1 METKEDLY
9 QPQLESTLRSD
20 LIIYRTPNTLEASV
34 VDFSGILVLNYSVSV
49 SPSIPFREALSLMA
63 DHSGILHYQYR
74 KTLLLSFCQ
83 DFILVP
89 ETETELSLNR
99 FFQQGPSGLRPWGL
113 RRNKTTFGNLD
124 LAWAENLTFFADA
137 DRFFADPIQTHA
149 VTPLI
154 KRLQDMTDKNEVTV
168 SLFLGNGVAAL
179 AWLKD
184 GKLQVPCILS
194 WKNAE
199 ELIKL
204 LKSVTQGNYPV
215 SFLVTSLI
223 PIPEE
228 LKLMQGYQENS
239 AIYSV

>member
-1 METKEDLY
+1 METKEYLS
-9 QPQLESTLRSD
+9 QPQLESALRSD
-20 LIIYRTPNTLEASV
+20 LIIYRTPCSLEASV
-34 VDFSGILVLNYSVSV
+34 VDFSGILVLNHSVSV

-74 KTLLLSFCQ
+74 KTLFLSFCQ
-83 DFILVP
+83 DFILVQ

-113 RRNKTTFGNLD
+113 RRNKTGYNNLD

-137 DRFFADPIQTHA
+137 DRFFAEPIQTHA
-149 VTPLI
+149 VIPLL
-154 KRLQDMTDKNEVTV
+154 KRLQDLTDKNEVSV

-179 AWLKD
+179 AWLKE

-204 LKSVTQGNYPV
+204 LKSVTQGNDQV
-215 SFLVTSLI
+215 SFLVSSLI
-223 PIPEE
+223 PIPKE
-228 LKLMQGYQENS
+228 LKLLQGFQENA